1 MEQLYD
7 WRGTE
12 ITVGSNVVYATGSRS
27 SMTMVEA
34 EVLEIRLRENPDRWN
49 KKRYFSLIVRPLESH
64 NTNVASRKRKFV
76 WDDRDAEDPKDR
88 WHYEEIEVKPV
99 ALTAV
104 ERVTVVG

>member
-1 MEQLYD
+1 MEIRD

-12 ITVGSNVVYATGSRS
+12 LTVGSKIVYATGSRS

-34 EVLEIRLRENPDRWN
+34 EVLEIRPREKVDRWGP
-49 KKRYFSLIVRPLESH
+49 KQRTYSLIVRPVDSH
-64 NTNVASRKRKFV
+64 NTNVASRGRKFV

-88 WHYEEIEVKPV
+88 WHYEDVPVKPV

-104 ERVTVVG
+104 ERVTVIG